1 MSAVYLESQSSIS
14 IDRHFS
20 DCNEIAMPVLVDSLS
35 VTFSLI
41 AIGKT

>member
-14 IDRHFS
+14 IDFS
-20 DCNEIAMPVLVDSLS
+20 DCNKIAMSVLVDSLS

-41 AIGKT
+41 AIGET